1 MKYLK
6 SYSQINETLRSD
18 EIEIVCKKLS
28 LFFNKLGFNKKEH
41 YGLEIEDPYYMII
54 SDRDYMKRN
63 IEEYKNPSKT
73 LKSIAKKHKVSISRI
88 LKKNEEDL
96 KNFKYGDIAIFTS
109 KNNPEI
115 SKKLFHL
122 IDTMGYFISGLGKE
136 SMENIKNDKSKI
148 LEELSMQKDI
158 CVFIE
163 PKYDSE
169 VNFQD
174 EYVYHTTDKK
184 NLEKIMKIGL
194 VPKTKNTRSF
204 YPERIYLSPN
214 IKYNNSI
221 KNQLGSDK
229 AGEYVDLKIKKFPG
243 LKLYKDVRFKG
254 GFYTYTNIPPKYIE
268 IIN

>member
-28 LFFNKLGFNKKEH
+28 NFFDKLGFNKKIGWGSEVESPN
-41 YGLEIEDPYYMII
+41 YQIY
-54 SDRDYMKRN
+54 SDRESIKSS
-63 IEEYKNPSKT
+63 IEEYRNPSN
-73 LKSIAKKHKVSISRI
+73 R
-88 LKKNEEDL
+88 LKKLLKKYHKSAYKIRKRHEENLED
-96 KNFKYGDIAIFTS
+96 FKYGDIFIFTD
-109 KNNPEI
+109 KNTPEI
-115 SKKLFHL
+115 TKNLLHL
-122 IDTMGYFISGLGKE
+122 IDSMGYFIATSSGEWGEGPRKISVE
-136 SMENIKNDKSKI
+136 EIKDQDSI
-148 LEELSMQKDI
+148 SI
-158 CVFIE
+158 SIE

-169 VNFQD
+169 VDFQD

-221 KNQLGSDK
+221 KDQLGSDK
-229 AGEYVDLKIKKFPG
+229 AGEYVDLKIKKFHG

-268 IIN
+268 VIP